1 MARKSMTLTK
11 EDIVNDIASIGK
23 GTLFAKKESFQLVES
38 LLEIMKQTLE
48 SGEDVLIS
56 GFGKFSVKE
65 KGKRKGR
72 NPQTGDDMALDAR
85 RVVTFHH
92 SGKLRDKINGKRKKS
107 VSSMKQKKVD
117 DTSLPTMLLE
127 R

>member
-1 MARKSMTLTK
+1 MGSLGGNMVRKSMTLTK
-11 EDIVNDIASIGK
+11 VDIVNDIASIEK
-23 GTLFAKKESFQLVES
+23 GTLFTKKESLQLVES

-65 KGKRKGR
+65 KGKRKGGR
-72 NPQTGDDMALDAR
+72 NPKTGESVIIDAR
-85 RVVTFHH
+85 RVVTFHY

-107 VSSMKQKKVD
+107 VSSMKQKKKV
-117 DTSLPTMLLE
+117 
-127 R
+127 

>member
-11 EDIVNDIASIGK
+11 VDIVNDIASIEK
-23 GTLFAKKESFQLVES
+23 GTLFTKKESLQLVES

-65 KGKRKGR
+65 KGKRKGGR
-72 NPQTGDDMALDAR
+72 NPKTGESVIIDAR
-85 RVVTFHH
+85 RVVTFHY

-107 VSSMKQKKVD
+107 VSSMKQKKKV
-117 DTSLPTMLLE
+117 
-127 R
+127 

>member
-1 MARKSMTLTK
+1 MTLTK
-11 EDIVNDIASIGK
+11 DQIVKNLNQYKWLFK
-23 GTLFAKKESFQLVES
+23 GDEAYNVVES

-65 KGKRKGR
+65 KGKRKGS
-72 NPQTGDDMALDAR
+72 NPKTGESVIIDAR
-85 RVVTFHH
+85 RVVTFHY

-107 VSSMKQKKVD
+107 VSSMKQKKKV
-117 DTSLPTMLLE
+117 
-127 R
+127 